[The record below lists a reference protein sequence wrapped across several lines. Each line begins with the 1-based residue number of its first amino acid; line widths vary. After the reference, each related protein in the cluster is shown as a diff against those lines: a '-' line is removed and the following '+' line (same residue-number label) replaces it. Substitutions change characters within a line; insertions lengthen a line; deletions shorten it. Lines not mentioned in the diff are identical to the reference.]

1 MDTAGLVVVGLFIA
15 AGLLGVVIT
24 AVPGLILVYGAVL
37 VWAIVERTTAAWIVL
52 GIATVLLIA
61 GETGKY
67 ILPGH
72 RLREAGVPKRSM
84 MIGGLAAI
92 VGFFVIPVIGL
103 FIGFPLGVYL
113 SERQRLGDHE
123 RAWPSTK
130 SAMKATGLSILIE
143 LTAALLVAGL
153 WLVAV
158 LFWT

>member
-1 MDTAGLVVVGLFIA
+1 LVILAGLIGVVVA
-15 AGLLGVVIT
+15 

-37 VWAIVERTTAAWIVL
+37 VWAIVERTAAAWIVL

-67 ILPGH
+67 LIPGR

-84 MIGGLAAI
+84 IAGGFAAI
-92 VGFFVIPVIGL
+92 AGFFLIPVIGL

-113 SERQRLGDHE
+113 SERQRLGAHE

-130 SAMKATGLSILIE
+130 SAIKATGLSIIIE
-143 LTAALLVAGL
+143 LTAALLVAGI
-153 WLVAV
+153 WLIAV
-158 LFWT
+158 LIWT

>member
-1 MDTAGLVVVGLFIA
+1 MDTPGLIVVGLVIA
-15 AGLLGVVIT
+15 AGLVGVVVA

-37 VWAIVERTTAAWIVL
+37 VWALVEGGTAAWVVV

-67 ILPGH
+67 ILPGR
-72 RLREAGVPKRSM
+72 RLREAGVPKRSLL
-84 MIGGLAAI
+84 IGGLAAI
-92 VGFFVIPVIGL
+92 VGFFLIPVIGL

-113 SERQRLGDHE
+113 SERQRLGQHDQ
-123 RAWPSTK
+123 AWPSTK

-143 LTAALLVAGL
+143 LTAALLVAGI
-153 WLVAV
+153 WLVTV